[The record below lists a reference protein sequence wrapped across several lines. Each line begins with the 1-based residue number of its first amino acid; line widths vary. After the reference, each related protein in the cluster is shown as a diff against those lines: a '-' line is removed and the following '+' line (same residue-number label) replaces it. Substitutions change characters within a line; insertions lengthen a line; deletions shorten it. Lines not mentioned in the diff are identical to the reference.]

1 MKKIISILLI
11 SNSILAQTAKLD
23 TNTILIGQQ
32 INFTITNKVSN
43 TEVWPAYDKFIGE
56 KIEIIKSSKID
67 TIDEII
73 KQKFI
78 ITSWDSGSYYIPPIA
93 FSKDNITEE
102 ILINIQTP
110 ILEENAKLKDIKKPI
125 EESIGW
131 SDIWPWLITIL
142 IIFLITYYLRKH
154 LSNKKEI
161 TITSKP
167 KIIVPSDITALR
179 QLNKLEKEKIWQAGN
194 VKEYHSQLSEIIRRY
209 TENRFEFIALEMT
222 TYEIIEE
229 LKSIV
234 NLDEEE
240 LKNLRILLQ
249 RADLAKFAKS
259 KPVDRENIESMSI
272 AKRFVSSTKKAK
284 GNE

>member
-1 MKKIISILLI
+1 MQADVAEYEYYRSRHDCTSLLFAFWSMSTKLALALSVLIAFPLLEIL
-11 SNSILAQTAKLD
+11 
-23 TNTILIGQQ
+23 
-32 INFTITNKVSN
+32 NFTPDLSDNKNNLLALAVIYAA
-43 TEVWPAYDKFIGE
+43 VPIVC
-56 KIEIIKSSKID
+56 KI
-67 TIDEII
+67 
-73 KQKFI
+73 
-78 ITSWDSGSYYIPPIA
+78 
-93 FSKDNITEE
+93 
-102 ILINIQTP
+102 
-110 ILEENAKLKDIKKPI
+110 
-125 EESIGW
+125 
-131 SDIWPWLITIL
+131 ITIL
-142 IIFLITYYLRKH
+142 IIFIITYYISKY
-154 LSNKKEI
+154 LSNKKKI

-229 LKSIV
+229 LKSTV
-234 NLDEEE
+234 NINDEE
-240 LKNLRILLQ
+240 LKDFRILLQ

-259 KPVDRENIESMSI
+259 KPVDSENIESMSI